1 MHAAEGKENLHR
13 WVGQAATEDRL
24 RDGRGP
30 CRLLEDQEHAHKR
43 SRGPNPQFP
52 FTLHGQLLWPVMES
66 AHYFSA
72 TPAGPFIRKPLTVE
86 LAGQTRR
93 LQTSTGIFSPD
104 GIDKGTAIL
113 LAGVPAPA
121 PQGNL
126 LDIGC
131 GWGPI
136 ALTMALKA
144 PSARVYAVD
153 VNERCVTLTNE
164 NAAALGLPNVT
175 ASTPEEVDPAI
186 RFDTIWSNPPIRI
199 GKDELHSLLKLW
211 LPRLSPG
218 GTAWLVVQK
227 NLGADSLQR
236 WLAAELGESF
246 NVSREATSKSF
257 RILKVRKASQLPQ

>member
-1 MHAAEGKENLHR
+1 MLSL
-13 WVGQAATEDRL
+13 EDRL

-30 CRLLEDQEHAHKR
+30 CRLLEDQEHALQR
-43 SRGPNPQFP
+43 SRGPYPRFP
-52 FTLHGQLLWPVMES
+52 FTLQGELLWPVMES

-72 TPAGPFIRKPLTVE
+72 TPAGPFTRKPLAVE

-93 LQTSTGIFSPD
+93 LQTSSGIFSPD

-113 LAGVPAPA
+113 LMEVPAPA

-153 VNERCVTLTNE
+153 VNERCITLTNE
-164 NAAALGLPNVT
+164 NAAALGLANVT
-175 ASTPEEVDPAI
+175 ASTPDAVDPEL

-211 LPRLSPG
+211 IPRLAPG

-236 WLAAELGESF
+236 WLAAELDESF
-246 NVSREATSKSF
+246 TVSRESTSKSF
-257 RILKVRKASQLPQ
+257 RILKVRKASRLPQ